1 MERRFVLIQGGLTFD
16 TSILYTVGTSVYVRH
31 NNDAPVLIAT
41 FPKRITLGYS
51 AIVRVGVMTVFEEL
65 TAQTMY
71 SGSELDDEH
80 LAFNPSSGEQILTK
94 KSVEFYVSP
103 IGRPSSFRSDLGLVI
118 IGQSYFG
125 GLITS
130 SGDEVN
136 RSGFTAIP
144 YIQRDGAIRASATN
158 SFLEWNVNIASIS
171 NSMGYSARKTADGTF
186 FIIGNGRAIGPG
198 ASASGASK
206 GTVQAGSADSF
217 ATYNFPDPV
226 PTELTTLLNIST
238 AYGVASASTSGR
250 NYDNAG
256 TECVVS
262 GFPYT
267 SLIGQDQ
274 TFTVRAD
281 GVKSGEGQIQLD
293 ALPSDTNRILAILVT
308 AS

>member
-31 NNDAPVLIAT
+31 NNEAPVLIAT

-51 AIVRVGVMTVFEEL
+51 AIAPVGPNTVFEEQ
-65 TAQTMY
+65 TAQTMF

-80 LAFNPSSGEQILTK
+80 LAFHPFSGEQILTK

-103 IGRPSSFRSDLGLVI
+103 IGLPSFRSDLNLVI

-130 SGDEVN
+130 SGYEVN
-136 RSGFTAIP
+136 RSGFTAIT
-144 YIQRDGAIRASATN
+144 YVSDDGAILASPTGN
-158 SFLEWNVNIASIS
+158 FLEWNVNIASIS
-171 NSMGYSARKTADGTF
+171 NSMGYRARKTADGTF
-186 FIIGNGRAIGPG
+186 FIIGNGIAIGPG

-250 NYDNAG
+250 NDDNAG